1 MSSVEFESYVV
12 TTKEFEGFLLVFF
25 YLPFS
30 CRSGWQWE
38 EWKAEIQYCDKA
50 SRGDFGC

>member
-25 YLPFS
+25 FFFTFLLQIWMTMRRMKS
-30 CRSGWQWE
+30 
-38 EWKAEIQYCDKA
+38 
-50 SRGDFGC
+50 